1 MKKRILI
8 GGPIA
13 AVILLV
19 AGAAAVAGPLR
30 SNSVSALPST
40 CGPVFYKGS
49 GSPKLIVVS
58 DLPLQGAGR
67 AQNLEMG
74 QAIRYVLEKQYHF
87 KVGKYTV
94 GYAGCDDSTA
104 QAGRYDPAVCSANGT
119 AYAANSNLIGILGT
133 FNSGC
138 SKVLLPIVN
147 RAPGGPIPMISS
159 ANTAVGLTHNAPWN
173 SPGEPGIYYPTGKRN
188 YFRVAATDDY
198 QGPSMA
204 DALKALKKTKKV
216 YILNDQTTFGAG
228 VASAFQGRAKKL
240 GMTVAGY
247 EPWDLN
253 ATDYT
258 ALAQKI
264 KNTGATAV
272 YLGGLVCDNGVKLLK
287 DLRSVLGP
295 GVQFAGPDGWTPESA
310 TLAAGAAAQGM
321 YISYAGQ
328 PLSKLGPAGK
338 TFIKNL
344 TKYSH
349 WKGQMPPYPVYQ
361 GQSAQALFAAIA
373 KSNGTR
379 QSVVDQLHK
388 LHVVKG
394 IMGTF
399 HFDKNGDIVP
409 FKWISVEKVKGNAGG
424 YAFAVVTKVK
434 G

>member
-1 MKKRILI
+1 MI
-8 GGPIA
+8 GGAIA
-13 AVILLV
+13 AVVLLV
-19 AGAAAVAGPLR
+19 AGAAAFAGPL
-30 SNSVSALPST
+30 SGKSASALPST
-40 CGPVFYKGS
+40 CGSLFYKGK
-49 GSPKLIVVS
+49 GSPKFIIVS

-67 AQNLEMG
+67 AQNLEMQ

-87 KVGKYTV
+87 KAGKYTV
-94 GYAGCDDSTA
+94 GYQGCDDSTA
-104 QAGRYDPAVCSANGT
+104 QAGRYDPAICTSNAT
-119 AYAANSNLIGILGT
+119 AYAATSNVIGILGP

-138 SKVLLPIVN
+138 VKVELPVVN
-147 RAPGGPIPMISS
+147 RAPGGAIPAISS
-159 ANTAVGLTHNAPWN
+159 SSTAVGITHFASWN
-173 SPGEPGIYYPTGKRN
+173 SPGDPGIYYPTGKRN
-188 YFRVAATDDY
+188 FFRVAATDDF

-228 VASAFQGRAKKL
+228 VAAAFQVRAKKL

-258 ALAQKI
+258 AVAQKI

-287 DLRSVLGP
+287 DLRAVLGP
-295 GVQFAGPDGWTPESA
+295 KVQFAGPDGWTPESA

-328 PLSKLGPAGK
+328 PLSKLGKTGK
-338 TFIKNL
+338 DFIKNL
-344 TKYSH
+344 AKYSH

-361 GQSAQALFAAIA
+361 GQSAQVMLAAIA

-379 QSVVDQLHK
+379 LSVIDQLHK
-388 LHVVKG
+388 LHVVNG

-409 FKWISVEKVKGNAGG
+409 FKWISIETLKGNAGV
-424 YAFAVVTKVK
+424 YTYAVVTKVK

>member
-147 RAPGGPIPMISS
+147 RAPVRFS
-159 ANTAVGLTHNAPWN
+159 
-173 SPGEPGIYYPTGKRN
+173 
-188 YFRVAATDDY
+188 
-198 QGPSMA
+198 
-204 DALKALKKTKKV
+204 
-216 YILNDQTTFGAG
+216 
-228 VASAFQGRAKKL
+228 
-240 GMTVAGY
+240 
-247 EPWDLN
+247 
-253 ATDYT
+253 
-258 ALAQKI
+258 
-264 KNTGATAV
+264 
-272 YLGGLVCDNGVKLLK
+272 
-287 DLRSVLGP
+287 
-295 GVQFAGPDGWTPESA
+295 
-310 TLAAGAAAQGM
+310 
-321 YISYAGQ
+321 
-328 PLSKLGPAGK
+328 
-338 TFIKNL
+338 
-344 TKYSH
+344 KYS
-349 WKGQMPPYPVYQ
+349 
-361 GQSAQALFAAIA
+361 L
-373 KSNGTR
+373 
-379 QSVVDQLHK
+379 
-388 LHVVKG
+388 
-394 IMGTF
+394 
-399 HFDKNGDIVP
+399 
-409 FKWISVEKVKGNAGG
+409 
-424 YAFAVVTKVK
+424 
-434 G
+434 